1 MPRWRSSLWPRGPS
15 SFCKKF
21 SYCVLFSNIAGVI
34 ADAPARSV
42 VNIGFLNY
50 CSSSQS
56 ATRRPPPSREKSIST
71 GAKVKYFF
79 RTAKFM
85 WLSTP
90 KWYETSRSG
99 DETGHFVAKIPI
111 KMSYHGTQMFYTP
124 HTKVPLFLL
133 CGSIIATF

>member
-34 ADAPARSV
+34 ADAPAMSV

-56 ATRRPPPSREKSIST
+56 ATRRPPPSQEKSIST

-85 WLSTP
+85 WLRP
-90 KWYETSRSG
+90 LCWYETGRFG
-99 DETGHFVAKIPI
+99 DEKPHFVAKFRLEMFFRGNQ
-111 KMSYHGTQMFYTP
+111 MSYPSPKNGVLQAVFGRRT
-124 HTKVPLFLL
+124 PLF
-133 CGSIIATF
+133 